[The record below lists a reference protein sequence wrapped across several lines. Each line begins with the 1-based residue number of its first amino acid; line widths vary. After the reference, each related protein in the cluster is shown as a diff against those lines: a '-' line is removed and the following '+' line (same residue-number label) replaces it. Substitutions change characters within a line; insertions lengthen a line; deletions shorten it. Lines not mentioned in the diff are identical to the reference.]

1 LDRLNCPFPA
11 IWNKEEI
18 FKRQLL
24 AASFFSKKGGCQV
37 EGLPGIDYEKVF
49 IYFKHTLYPLFM
61 ISVYVGEMDKQ
72 CYVNEN
78 FLNEK

>member
-1 LDRLNCPFPA
+1 MQQKQVSLQECARHIL
-11 IWNKEEI
+11 
-18 FKRQLL
+18 
-24 AASFFSKKGGCQV
+24 FSYKKGGCQV

-61 ISVYVGEMDKQ
+61 ILVYVGEMDKQ

-78 FLNEK
+78 SLNEK

>member
-1 LDRLNCPFPA
+1 MQQKQVSLQECA
-11 IWNKEEI
+11 
-18 FKRQLL
+18 RQIL
-24 AASFFSKKGGCQV
+24 FSYKKGGCQV

-61 ISVYVGEMDKQ
+61 ILVYVGEMDKQ

-78 FLNEK
+78 SLNEK

>member
-1 LDRLNCPFPA
+1 M
-11 IWNKEEI
+11 
-18 FKRQLL
+18 
-24 AASFFSKKGGCQV
+24 AASFLLHRKFTFFFLKKGGCQV

-61 ISVYVGEMDKQ
+61 ISVYVGEMDKR

-78 FLNEK
+78 SLNEK

>member
-1 LDRLNCPFPA
+1 M
-11 IWNKEEI
+11 
-18 FKRQLL
+18 
-24 AASFFSKKGGCQV
+24 AASFLLHRKFLLYIFMMKIVHKKGGCQV

-78 FLNEK
+78 SLNEK